1 MIEESTST
9 KVVLLGETAVG
20 KSSLINRFVDDKFQS
35 NYTTTM
41 TGAFLSKEVFYEK
54 YQKKIKYE
62 IWDTAG
68 QEKYRALNKMFYQ
81 DAKVIILVID
91 ITRKD
96 TFQAILNYWYKELK
110 ENAPQN
116 IIIALAANKNDLYEY
131 EEVTNNELEEYAKSI
146 NAIYKQTSALKDTGI
161 KELFNIIGEK
171 ILSSENEEEMQ
182 KKQVNENKKIRLESS
197 LRDIEL
203 SKTNSDVSDKNANN
217 ANKQNK
223 KSCC

>member
-1 MIEESTST
+1 MIEESTSI

-20 KSSLINRFVDDKFQS
+20 KSSLISRFVEDKFQT

-41 TGAFLSKEVFYEK
+41 TGVFFSKEVFYEK

-81 DAKVIILVID
+81 DTKVIILVID

-182 KKQVNENKKIRLESS
+182 KKQVNDNKKIRLESS

-203 SKTNSDVSDKNANN
+203 SKTNSDIGDNN
-217 ANKQNK
+217 ANKKNK
-223 KSCC
+223 KNCC

>member
-1 MIEESTST
+1 MIEEEPTST

-20 KSSLINRFVDDKFQS
+20 KSSLISRFIEDKFQT

-41 TGAFLSKEVFYEK
+41 TGAFFTKKVFYEK

-81 DAKVIILVID
+81 DTKVIILVID

-96 TFQAILNYWYKELK
+96 TYQAILNYWYKELT

-116 IIIALAANKNDLYEY
+116 IIIALAANKDDLYEY
-131 EEVTNNELEEYAKSI
+131 EEVTNDELDEYAKSI

-171 ILSSENEEEMQ
+171 ILSSENKEEIET
-182 KKQVNENKKIRLESS
+182 KQVNDNKKIRLESS

-203 SKTNSDVSDKNANN
+203 SKTNSDIGDNN
-217 ANKQNK
+217 ANKKNK
-223 KSCC
+223 KNCC

>member
-1 MIEESTST
+1 MIEELTSI

-20 KSSLINRFVDDKFQS
+20 KSSLINRFVEDKFQS

-41 TGAFLSKEVFYEK
+41 TGAFFSKEVFYEK

-171 ILSSENEEEMQ
+171 ILSSENKEEIET
-182 KKQVNENKKIRLESS
+182 KQVNDNKKIRLESS

-203 SKTNSDVSDKNANN
+203 SKTNSDVSDNN
-217 ANKQNK
+217 ANRKNK
-223 KSCC
+223 KGCC

>member
-1 MIEESTST
+1 MIEEEATSI

-20 KSSLINRFVDDKFQS
+20 KSSLISRFVEDKFQT

-41 TGAFLSKEVFYEK
+41 TGAFFSKEVFYEK
-54 YQKKIKYE
+54 YKIKIKYE

-68 QEKYRALNKMFYQ
+68 QDKYRALNKMFYQ

-96 TFQAILNYWYKELK
+96 TYQAILNYWYKELT

-116 IIIALAANKNDLYEY
+116 NIIALAANKNDLYEY
-131 EEVTNNELEEYAKSI
+131 EEVTNEELDQYAKSI
-146 NAIYKQTSALKDTGI
+146 NAIYQKTSALKGQGI
-161 KELFNIIGEK
+161 NELFNTIGEK
-171 ILSSENEEEMQ
+171 ILSSENIEEINT
-182 KKQVNENKKIRLESS
+182 KKANENKKIRLESS

-203 SKTNSDVSDKNANN
+203 SKTNSDVSDNN
-217 ANKQNK
+217 AKKQPK

>member
-1 MIEESTST
+1 MIEESTSI
-9 KVVLLGETAVG
+9 KVVLLGESAVG
-20 KSSLINRFVDDKFQS
+20 KSSLINRFVEDKFQS
-35 NYTTTM
+35 NYTTTL
-41 TGAFLSKEVFYEK
+41 TGAFFSKEVFYEK

-81 DAKVIILVID
+81 DTKVIILVID

-171 ILSSENEEEMQ
+171 ILSSENKEEIET
-182 KKQVNENKKIRLESS
+182 KQVNDNKKIRLENS

-203 SKTNSDVSDKNANN
+203 SKTNSDIGDNN
-217 ANKQNK
+217 ANKKNK
-223 KSCC
+223 KNCC

>member
-1 MIEESTST
+1 MIEEEATSI
-9 KVVLLGETAVG
+9 KVVFLGETAVG
-20 KSSLINRFVDDKFQS
+20 KSSLISRFVEDKCQT

-41 TGAFLSKEVFYEK
+41 TGAFFSKEVFYEK
-54 YQKKIKYE
+54 YKKKIKYE

-96 TFQAILNYWYKELK
+96 TYQAILNYWYKELT

-116 IIIALAANKNDLYEY
+116 NIIALAANKNDLYEY
-131 EEVTNNELEEYAKSI
+131 EEVTNEELDQYAKSI
-146 NAIYKQTSALKDTGI
+146 NAIYQKTSALKGQGI
-161 KELFNIIGEK
+161 NELFNTIGEK
-171 ILSSENEEEMQ
+171 ILSSENIEEINT
-182 KKQVNENKKIRLESS
+182 KKANENKKIRLESS

-203 SKTNSDVSDKNANN
+203 SKTNSDVSDNN
-217 ANKQNK
+217 AKKQPK

>member
-1 MIEESTST
+1 MIEEEPTST

-20 KSSLINRFVDDKFQS
+20 KSSLISRFIEDKFQT

-41 TGAFLSKEVFYEK
+41 TGAFFSKEVFYEK
-54 YQKKIKYE
+54 YKKKIKFE

-96 TFQAILNYWYKELK
+96 TYQAILNYWYKELT

-116 IIIALAANKNDLYEY
+116 IIIALAANKDDLYEY
-131 EEVTNNELEEYAKSI
+131 EEVTNEELSEYAKSI
-146 NAIYKQTSALKDTGI
+146 NAIYKKTSALKGTGI
-161 KELFNIIGEK
+161 NELFNIIGEK
-171 ILSSENEEEMQ
+171 ILSPENNEEIET
-182 KKQVNENKKIRLESS
+182 KQANENKKIRLESS

-203 SKTNSDVSDKNANN
+203 SKSNSDVSENK
-217 ANKQNK
+217 ANKQGK
-223 KSCC
+223 KGCC

>member
-1 MIEESTST
+1 MTEELTSI

-20 KSSLINRFVDDKFQS
+20 KSSLISRFVGDKFQT

-41 TGAFLSKEVFYEK
+41 TGSFFTKEVFYEK
-54 YQKKIKYE
+54 KKKKLKYE

-81 DAKVIILVID
+81 DAKVIILVLD

-96 TFQAILNYWYKELK
+96 TYQAILNYWYKELK

-116 IIIALAANKNDLYEY
+116 IIMALAANKSDLYEY
-131 EEVTNNELEEYAKSI
+131 EEVTNDELVEYAKSI
-146 NAIYKQTSALKDTGI
+146 NALYKQTSALKGSGI
-161 KELFNIIGEK
+161 NELFNMIGEK
-171 ILSSENEEEMQ
+171 ILSSENIEEIKAKEI
-182 KKQVNENKKIRLESS
+182 NDNRKIRLESS

-203 SKTNSDVSDKNANN
+203 SKTNSDVSDNN
-217 ANKQNK
+217 ANKQAK
-223 KSCC
+223 KGCC

>member
-1 MIEESTST
+1 MIEEEATSI

-20 KSSLINRFVDDKFQS
+20 KSSLISRFVEDKFQT

-41 TGAFLSKEVFYEK
+41 TGAFFSKEVFYEK
-54 YQKKIKYE
+54 YKKKIKYE

-68 QEKYRALNKMFYQ
+68 QDKYRALNKMFYQ

-96 TFQAILNYWYKELK
+96 TYQAILNYWYKELT

-116 IIIALAANKNDLYEY
+116 NIIALAANKNDLYEY
-131 EEVTNNELEEYAKSI
+131 EEVTNEELDQYAKSI
-146 NAIYKQTSALKDTGI
+146 NAIYQKTSALKGQGI
-161 KELFNIIGEK
+161 NELFNTIGEK
-171 ILSSENEEEMQ
+171 ILSSENIEEINT
-182 KKQVNENKKIRLESS
+182 KKANENKKIRLESS

-203 SKTNSDVSDKNANN
+203 SKTNSDVSDNN
-217 ANKQNK
+217 AKKQPK

>member
-41 TGAFLSKEVFYEK
+41 TGFYFSKEVFYEK

-62 IWDTAG
+62 LWDTAG

-161 KELFNIIGEK
+161 KELFNAIGEK
-171 ILSSENEEEMQ
+171 ILSSENEEEIQ
-182 KKQVNENKKIRLESS
+182 TKQVNENKKIRLESS

-203 SKTNSDVSDKNANN
+203 SKTNSDVSDNN
-217 ANKQNK
+217 ANRKNK
-223 KSCC
+223 KGCC

>member
-1 MIEESTST
+1 MIEEEATSI
-9 KVVLLGETAVG
+9 KVGLLGETAVG
-20 KSSLINRFVDDKFQS
+20 KSSLISRFVEDKFQT

-41 TGAFLSKEVFYEK
+41 TGAFFSKEVFYEK
-54 YQKKIKYE
+54 YKKKIKYE

-68 QEKYRALNKMFYQ
+68 QDKYRALNKMFYQ

-96 TFQAILNYWYKELK
+96 TYQAILNYWYKELT

-116 IIIALAANKNDLYEY
+116 NIIALAANKNDLYEY
-131 EEVTNNELEEYAKSI
+131 EEVTNEELDQYAKSI
-146 NAIYKQTSALKDTGI
+146 NAIYQKTSALKGQGI
-161 KELFNIIGEK
+161 NELFNTIGEK
-171 ILSSENEEEMQ
+171 ILSSENIEEINT
-182 KKQVNENKKIRLESS
+182 KKANENKKIRLESS

-203 SKTNSDVSDKNANN
+203 SKTNSDVSDNN
-217 ANKQNK
+217 AKKQPK

>member
-1 MIEESTST
+1 MIEEEATSI
-9 KVVLLGETAVG
+9 KVVFLGETAVG
-20 KSSLINRFVDDKFQS
+20 KSSLISRFVEDKFQK

-41 TGAFLSKEVFYEK
+41 TGAFFSKEVFYEK
-54 YQKKIKYE
+54 YKKKIKYE

-96 TFQAILNYWYKELK
+96 TYQAILNYWYKELT

-116 IIIALAANKNDLYEY
+116 NIIALAANKNDLYEY
-131 EEVTNNELEEYAKSI
+131 EEVTNEELDQYAKSI
-146 NAIYKQTSALKDTGI
+146 NAIYQKTSALKGQGI
-161 KELFNIIGEK
+161 NELFNTIGEK
-171 ILSSENEEEMQ
+171 ILSPENIEEINT
-182 KKQVNENKKIRLESS
+182 KKANENKKIRLESS

-203 SKTNSDVSDKNANN
+203 SKTNSDVSDNN
-217 ANKQNK
+217 AKKQPK

>member
-1 MIEESTST
+1 MIEEEPTST

-20 KSSLINRFVDDKFQS
+20 KSSLISRFIEDKFQT

-41 TGAFLSKEVFYEK
+41 TGAFFSKEVFYEK

-81 DAKVIILVID
+81 DTKVIILVID

-96 TFQAILNYWYKELK
+96 TYQAILNYWYKELK

-131 EEVTNNELEEYAKSI
+131 EEVTNEELDQYAKSI
-146 NAIYKQTSALKDTGI
+146 NAIYQKTSALKGQGI
-161 KELFNIIGEK
+161 TELFNVIGEK
-171 ILSSENEEEMQ
+171 ILSSENHEEIET
-182 KKQVNENKKIRLESS
+182 KQVNENKKIRLESS

-203 SKTNSDVSDKNANN
+203 SKTNSDISDKNV
-217 ANKQNK
+217 NKQSK
-223 KSCC
+223 KGCC

>member
-1 MIEESTST
+1 MVEESTSI

-20 KSSLINRFVDDKFQS
+20 KSSLVSRFVEDKFQT
-35 NYTTTM
+35 NYATTM
-41 TGAFLSKEVFYEK
+41 TGAFFTKEVLYEK
-54 YQKKIKYE
+54 QQKRIKYE

-81 DAKVIILVID
+81 DTKVVILVID

-116 IIIALAANKNDLYEY
+116 TIIAIASNKSDLYEY
-131 EEVTNNELEEYAKSI
+131 EEVTKEELDEYAKSI
-146 NAIYKQTSALKDTGI
+146 NAIHQQTSALKGTGI
-161 KELFNIIGEK
+161 KELFNMIGEK
-171 ILSSENEEEMQ
+171 ILSPENYDEIKTKE
-182 KKQVNENKKIRLESS
+182 VNESKKIRLESS

-203 SKTNSDVSDKNANN
+203 SKTNSEFSENN
-217 ANKQNK
+217 VNKPK

>member
-1 MIEESTST
+1 MIEESTSI
-9 KVVLLGETAVG
+9 KVVLLGESAVG
-20 KSSLINRFVDDKFQS
+20 KSSLINRFVEDKFQS
-35 NYTTTM
+35 NYTTTL
-41 TGAFLSKEVFYEK
+41 TGAFFSKEVFYEK

-81 DAKVIILVID
+81 DTKVIILVID

-171 ILSSENEEEMQ
+171 ILSSENKEEIET
-182 KKQVNENKKIRLESS
+182 KQVNDNKKIRLESS

-203 SKTNSDVSDKNANN
+203 SKTNSDIGDNN
-217 ANKQNK
+217 ANKKNK
-223 KSCC
+223 KNCC